1 MDSITCVSKVRY
13 SSALCPLLFRNWA
26 RVSPVFR
33 RNSSSPSTRRLSS
46 ARAAMYPREVF
57 PHALIPMRTID
68 AFGAKV
74 LDVLIEEVRNG
85 LGSGVL
91 VPLEFDT
98 ASGLLGPVRDMGR
111 SGQFLT
117 SISLSAVAIALK
129 RRGSRV
135 RCKRL

>member
-1 MDSITCVSKVRY
+1 
-13 SSALCPLLFRNWA
+13 
-26 RVSPVFR
+26 
-33 RNSSSPSTRRLSS
+33 
-46 ARAAMYPREVF
+46 MYPREVF
-57 PHALIPMRTID
+57 PHARIPMRTID

-98 ASGLLGPVRDMGR
+98 ASGLLGPVRDMERPGE
-111 SGQFLT
+111 FLT

-129 RRGSRV
+129 RRDSRV
-135 RCKRL
+135 RCNRLEVELSQIVCHSRETLQEKRVA